1 MFDLYFRITSRC
13 TLVSVYLQSLCFLL
27 QCRGAHQTVTYR
39 GTLIRLVQYPNV
51 LREVGTTIF
60 WFHSLQ
66 SPTTFWKCRLN
77 KMLKS
82 HKGDQFYFLQLW
94 TGETWRR
101 EKQPRFCSDTDTEKQ
116 TQQLDF
122 SVLTTNPDGPT
133 GSVSRRWTCSAPVIH
148 NDAFWKFG
156 LSWSICY
163 HFIYALWCLQ
173 HMMTWN

>member
-1 MFDLYFRITSRC
+1 MFDQQILLCFCWCSRKFIIKSWMNESNDSPVVKNILDFFMESLNFTFSSLRPRRKCLIYIYYYYLFLYSYFT
-13 TLVSVYLQSLCFLL
+13 TLVSVYFQSLCFLL

-116 TQQLDF
+116 TQ
-122 SVLTTNPDGPT
+122 
-133 GSVSRRWTCSAPVIH
+133 
-148 NDAFWKFG
+148 
-156 LSWSICY
+156 
-163 HFIYALWCLQ
+163 
-173 HMMTWN
+173 